1 MMTLKE
7 ADKFIADWQKAQI
20 RHWVMETRF
29 LCLLAIVI
37 GYFIGVF
44 TS

>member
-1 MMTLKE
+1 MTFKE
-7 ADKFIADWQKAQI
+7 ADKFITDWQKAQV
-20 RHWVMETRF
+20 RFWVIETRW
-29 LCLLAIVI
+29 LCLLSAVV